1 MRIACLAWGSL
12 VWDPRTLP
20 HSRPFLEDGPELPI
34 EFSRVS
40 LDGRVTLVID
50 SNAPQLRT
58 FWAPLDVGSLEA
70 AVDALGR
77 RERIAPS
84 RWVDWVGR
92 HSLGDAEPSN
102 GQFSGIDDWLED
114 RSLDAIVWTALPS
127 RTPEGALAV
136 PSFETLLA
144 HLERLSGE
152 ARLRA
157 EQYVRRT
164 PPSVRTPHR
173 SRFEAQLGW
182 HPRADE

>member
-50 SNAPQLRT
+50 SNAPLLRT
-58 FWAPLDVGSLEA
+58 FWAPLEVDGLEA

-77 RERIAPS
+77 REKIGPN

-92 HSLGDAEPSN
+92 HSLGDPEPSN
-102 GQFSGIDDWLED
+102 GRFSGIDGWLAA
-114 RSLDAIVWTALPS
+114 RGLDAVVWTALPS
-127 RTPEGALAV
+127 RTPKGTLAV
-136 PSFETLLA
+136 PSLEELLT
-144 HLERLSGE
+144 HLENLSGD
-152 ARLRA
+152 ALVRA

-164 PPSVRTPHR
+164 PRSVRTPHR
-173 SRFEAQLGW
+173 SRFESQLGW
-182 HPRADE
+182 HPTESG